1 LHCRD
6 AGAIRRI
13 FRRSFEAAGLPYFNP
28 HSFSNTLTLLG
39 EKLCTTPEALKTW
52 SQNLRHEHVLTTLT
66 SYGAVSRESQAEI
79 LKELSENG
87 TRTTTEP
94 DPETARQVVAHLLKK
109 RLDGMDKD
117 CQREPHRF
125 LCATTKICFW
135 VA

>member
-1 LHCRD
+1 MHCRD

-109 RLDGMDKD
+109 VTAQIGDRY
-117 CQREPHRF
+117 PHRLGKF
-125 LCATTKICFW
+125 F
-135 VA
+135 